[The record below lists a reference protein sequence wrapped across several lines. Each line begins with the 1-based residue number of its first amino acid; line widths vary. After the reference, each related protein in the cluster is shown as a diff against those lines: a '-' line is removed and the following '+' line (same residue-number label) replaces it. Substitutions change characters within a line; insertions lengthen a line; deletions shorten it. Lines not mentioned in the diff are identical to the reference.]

1 MSLPSDET
9 QVALIERIASGDAEA
24 FAELFDLLAPYVVAA
39 LRRSVRDEQQ
49 ADDLTVAVFSEL
61 WVMAPLW
68 DRHVG
73 RPLLWALALARSQAN
88 ELKEGLRRAG
98 ASVRAIE
105 RPDDAEREAARAPR
119 SQVGGVLS
127 RLERG
132 ELDVLEGA
140 WFGHPAE
147 PGALALPDAE
157 ATSAA
162 LASFA
167 RALGGS

>member
-1 MSLPSDET
+1 MSLPPDAQ
-9 QVALIERIASGDAEA
+9 QVALIERIGAGDVEA
-24 FAELFDLLAPYVVAA
+24 FGELFDLLSPYVVAA
-39 LRRSVRDEQQ
+39 LRRSVRDEELT
-49 ADDLTVAVFSEL
+49 AELTVAVFQEL

-98 ASVRAIE
+98 ETVPTIE
-105 RPDDAEREAARAPR
+105 RPDDAERQAARAPA
-119 SQVGGVLS
+119 SQVGSVLGA
-127 RLERG
+127 LGPEDV
-132 ELDVLEGA
+132 EVLEAA

-147 PGALALPDAE
+147 PDTVRLPDDDRTA
-157 ATSAA
+157 AA
-162 LASFA
+162 LSRFA